1 MALTTGSVSN
11 STSSA
16 SAASQATK
24 SAATSL
30 INKLGTG
37 SGVDMSS
44 LAQNLVDAE
53 KAPRSDTINRNI
65 SKSEARISGYSAM
78 VASLSM
84 VKTAFES
91 LQSPSKVDLVTATS
105 SLSSAVAVSS
115 TTGAS
120 PGVHEIEVKHRAQAQ
135 RSLSPRFSSDTESLN
150 SGNRF
155 ILRLDI
161 DGESKGIEI
170 PASKTTP
177 KGIVQ
182 AIKDANIGLNA
193 QLVNTGDGSASP
205 YQIVVTGPTGA
216 KNSFSF
222 TTDDATGVSEQQTI
236 SLRDAMN
243 TGSLSIAGITVDVT
257 QGETKE
263 VVAARIKAALDADAL
278 KSGGSGRIF
287 TDNADGTLTITY
299 ADTEGDVSTEVYTDT
314 SNSITGVAT
323 TRSFV
328 AGAELTTGATKMQ
341 SWTFGDATEA
351 GTVTINP
358 GGSLAFGAIT
368 VSIAAGDTSAVITQN
383 IKDAL
388 DAVASG
394 RFSVGSDGSLEAD
407 YTEADGD
414 ATLVF
419 SITPD
424 DPSKT
429 SADVMT
435 DPVETVSQAYVAR
448 TSATTLN
455 FSNRLQA
462 AGDAELVIDGVTI
475 FRSENSVSD
484 AVSGLK
490 IDLLNVTQVNA
501 PAVITLTRDTAS
513 LKDKVAALVKS
524 YNDAMSDFAILS
536 GPKNADDPED
546 VYSGSLANDSTIRLV
561 KTQVRA
567 LFLGDSRSPG
577 KNYRAL
583 RDLGVSIDKTGVLQF
598 DETKFSEATSKN
610 FDDVVTFLTNNTETK
625 STFTTAA
632 QGLAGDAVK
641 RLSELTRSTGYIQS
655 QSFSA
660 QKDVERYKLDLEK
673 LDARMKKLLERYTKT
688 FSTLDSFVGQ
698 ANSTRSSLKS
708 TFDAMNGSNN

>member
-1 MALTTGSVSN
+1 MALTSGSVSN
-11 STSSA
+11 STSST

-30 INKLGTG
+30 ITKLGTG
-37 SGVDMSS
+37 SGVDMVS

-53 KAPRSDTINRNI
+53 KAPRSDSINRNI
-65 SKSEARISGYSAM
+65 SKSEARISGYAAM
-78 VASLSM
+78 MASLGM
-84 VKTAFES
+84 VRSAFEA
-91 LQSPSKVDLVTATS
+91 LQSPSKVDLVASTS
-105 SLSSAVAVSS
+105 SLSSAVAVTS

-135 RSLSPRFSSDTESLN
+135 RSLSPRFSSETVSLN
-150 SGNRF
+150 GGNRF
-155 ILRLDI
+155 ILRLDM
-161 DGESKGIEI
+161 DGKSKGIEI
-170 PASKTTP
+170 PEGKTTP

-222 TTDDATGVSEQQTI
+222 TTDDGNGVSEQQTI
-236 SLRDAMN
+236 SFRNAISSG
-243 TGSLSIAGITVDVT
+243 TLSIGGITVDVT

-263 VVAARIKAALDADAL
+263 VITARVKAALDADAL
-278 KSGGSGRIF
+278 KNGTGRIF
-287 TDNADGTLTITY
+287 TDNTDGTLTITY
-299 ADTEGDVSTEVYTDT
+299 AATEGDVPTEVYTDA
-314 SNSITGVAT
+314 SNSITAVST

-328 AGAELTTGATKMQ
+328 AGAELTTGATKTQ
-341 SWTFGDATEA
+341 KWTFGAATEP

-358 GGSLAFGAIT
+358 SGSLAFSAVT
-368 VSIAAGDTSAVITQN
+368 VSIAAGDTAAVITQN
-383 IKDAL
+383 VKDAL
-388 DAVASG
+388 ELASPG
-394 RFSVGSDGSLEAD
+394 RFSIASDGSLQAN

-414 ATLVF
+414 ASLAF

-424 DPSKT
+424 DPNQIP
-429 SADVMT
+429 ADVMT
-435 DPVETVSQAYVAR
+435 DPVESVTQAYVAR
-448 TSATTLN
+448 TSPTTLN
-455 FSNRLQA
+455 FSNHLQS

-475 FRSENSVSD
+475 FRSENVVSD
-484 AVSGLK
+484 AVAGLK
-490 IDLLNVTQVNA
+490 IDLLNVTQANA
-501 PAVITLTRDTAS
+501 PAVITLNRDTGA
-513 LKDKVAALVKS
+513 LKEKVAALVKS

-536 GPKNADDPED
+536 GPKNKDDPED

-561 KTQVRA
+561 KTQVRD

-583 RDLGVSIDKTGVLQF
+583 RDLGISIDKTGVLQF
-598 DETKFSEATSKN
+598 DQNKFSEATSKN

-625 STFTTAA
+625 SAFTSAA

-641 RLSELTRSTGYIQS
+641 RLNDMTRPTGFIQS

-660 QKDVERYKLDLEK
+660 QKDVDRYKLDLEK
-673 LDARMKKLLERYTKT
+673 LDERMKKLLERYTKT

-698 ANSTRSSLKS
+698 ANSTMSRLKS